1 MAYDRVSRETAELIP
16 LAPHT
21 WHVRTVG
28 WLLEQEKIK
37 ENIMNVPINE
47 KLRESLAKDGVK
59 SPILCMPNWYPI
71 AGSQRMRCLQELPAL
86 HGQEIRVCRFDAEW
100 WLLFN
105 LWGDEQERLRIVAI
119 WFQMAEL
126 VWKSRYY
133 EENGVDSMGTD
144 YRIFEKIGDEL
155 DGWKHKQTENNPVQ

>member
-1 MAYDRVSRETAELIP
+1 MADDRVSRETAELVKLP
-16 LAPHT
+16 PNT
-21 WHVRTVG
+21 WYIRTVG
-28 WLLEQEKIK
+28 WLLEQEKVK
-37 ENIMNVPINE
+37 ECIGNVPINE
-47 KLRESLAKDGVK
+47 KLLESLAKDGVK

-86 HGQEIRVCRFDAEW
+86 HGQEIRVCRFDEEW
-100 WLLFN
+100 WLMFH
-105 LWGDEQERLRIVAI
+105 LWGDEQERMRIIAI

-144 YRIFEKIGDEL
+144 YKVFEKIGDEL
-155 DGWKHKQTENNPVQ
+155 DGWKHKEAKDDTL